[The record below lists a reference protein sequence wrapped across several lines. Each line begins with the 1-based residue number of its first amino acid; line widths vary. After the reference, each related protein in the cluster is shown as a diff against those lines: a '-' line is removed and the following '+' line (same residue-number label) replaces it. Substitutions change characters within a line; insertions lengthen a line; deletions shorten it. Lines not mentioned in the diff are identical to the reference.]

1 MADCACFPLL
11 FFLCV
16 SEVCEAE
23 ADATLWHT
31 IWTRDLSD
39 VVLPIPFSC
48 AWPPAACYSHD
59 HLTCFVRCSLFPSK
73 QPEALPTDLF
83 VSLLPAIQV
92 WMESAMSKGKAF
104 TRHSL
109 IDTNRIFNPSAVL
122 PPSPPSWWTSRI
134 ASQLLKKLPSWPNCL
149 TARQQWPQHVLT
161 HTRAEILNATKS

>member
-48 AWPPAACYSHD
+48 AWPPAACNSHD
-59 HLTCFVRCSLFPSK
+59 HLTCFVRCSLFRPNNRR
-73 QPEALPTDLF
+73 LFRPTCLF
-83 VSLLPAIQV
+83 RFFPLFRYGWNRRWAKAKLSPAILSSTLIEYSIRPLCCRRRRRADGLAELRRSYWKSFQV
-92 WMESAMSKGKAF
+92 G
-104 TRHSL
+104 
-109 IDTNRIFNPSAVL
+109 P
-122 PPSPPSWWTSRI
+122 
-134 ASQLLKKLPSWPNCL
+134 
-149 TARQQWPQHVLT
+149 TA
-161 HTRAEILNATKS
+161 